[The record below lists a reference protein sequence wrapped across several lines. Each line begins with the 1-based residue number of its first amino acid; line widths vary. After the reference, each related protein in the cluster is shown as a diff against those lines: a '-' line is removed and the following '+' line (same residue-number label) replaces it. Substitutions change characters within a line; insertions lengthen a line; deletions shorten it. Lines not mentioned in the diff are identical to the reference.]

1 MPCHVLIARA
11 YAFARAC
18 DDKAVACHL
27 NGDLDLRC
35 LQSEMQ
41 LADLSSQVLK
51 DETMKGEEYVAR
63 VVSRQN
69 QREKYAQKLKNEE
82 QAYQQEKM
90 LDQ

>member
-1 MPCHVLIARA
+1 
-11 YAFARAC
+11 
-18 DDKAVACHL
+18 
-27 NGDLDLRC
+27 
-35 LQSEMQ
+35 MQ